1 MNQKIWGPGL
11 WLFLHTLT
19 FNYPI
24 DPSKDDKMRMKRF
37 FYSLGDILPCKYC
50 RENYTKNLKS
60 NPIKL
65 ESKREFIRWLIDIHN
80 EVNIQENK
88 QVVKELDV
96 LDTYERIYGKK
107 IELDENTGMARKSL
121 FSKSVENIYSVKKY
135 LIFSLILIILFLFLI
150 KIILLKSKKY

>member
-50 RENYTKNLKS
+50 RENYRCWTK
-60 NPIKL
+60 
-65 ESKREFIRWLIDIHN
+65 
-80 EVNIQENK
+80 
-88 QVVKELDV
+88 
-96 LDTYERIYGKK
+96 
-107 IELDENTGMARKSL
+107 
-121 FSKSVENIYSVKKY
+121 
-135 LIFSLILIILFLFLI
+135 
-150 KIILLKSKKY
+150 